1 MAPLLG
7 QNSGMLRRYASLTSA
22 SSPAGALSL
31 SLVRLSPAS
40 LLRHYRHAH
49 GGDIPD
55 DALAWA
61 DGVRCPDC
69 SQPHLRRGLL
79 VLAGLPRRP
88 RRTQWALTS
97 HRRGR
102 QRPRRPLQPHRPPR
116 RHPLPRSRLQPPH
129 MQTPAHKFP
138 SARTPPLVMAAGV
151 AMRLIPAPLVAFA
164 PASCGLVQW
173 PRRCCLRMV
182 ASRPSFAGC
191 GAHLPMV
198 MTPANPTPLARARG
212 SYPRRSRL
220 SMVTPTA
227 CSPPATPTHPRLAP
241 CPALSWSGL

>member
-1 MAPLLG
+1 MRRRLPVVCQGGLPELCPTLPPWPVSVDLVFESRPARPSLRRSAHRRRHARQRAPPIQMWPHVPRAPLV
-7 QNSGMLRRYASLTSA
+7 
-22 SSPAGALSL
+22 LS
-31 SLVRLSPAS
+31 
-40 LLRHYRHAH
+40 
-49 GGDIPD
+49 
-55 DALAWA
+55 
-61 DGVRCPDC
+61 
-69 SQPHLRRGLL
+69 
-79 VLAGLPRRP
+79 GLPRRP

-191 GAHLPMV
+191 GLSMIV
-198 MTPANPTPLARARG
+198 VVSSVCTKGRCF
-212 SYPRRSRL
+212 RRS
-220 SMVTPTA
+220 TPNV
-227 CSPPATPTHPRLAP
+227 
-241 CPALSWSGL
+241 